1 MTTDEIL
8 HVLRLVAMGRVNH
21 PEQVRFAEL
30 LAERLADKPLP
41 VVDVPTPVE
50 IALVTGE
57 PAPEFATAGEPK
69 RRGRPPKKA
78 D

>member
-1 MTTDEIL
+1 VNADEIL

-41 VVDVPTPVE
+41 VVDVPAPVE
-50 IALVTGE
+50 IALVSEGE
-57 PAPEFATAGEPK
+57 PAAAEAK

>member
-1 MTTDEIL
+1 MTADEIL

-41 VVDVPTPVE
+41 VVDVPAPVE
-50 IALVTGE
+50 IALVGEGE
-57 PAPEFATAGEPK
+57 PAAAEAK